1 MLTVQVMYVHIG
13 RCAKSK
19 KIPRPWDDSIELRL
33 VSEMAAAGFESV
45 PTFTGK
51 APDSFGGVYKC
62 SEA

>member
-1 MLTVQVMYVHIG
+1 MWK
-13 RCAKSK
+13 REK
-19 KIPRPWDDSIELRL
+19 KKKMQLLFLSIDSIELRL

-51 APDSFGGVYKC
+51 APDSFGGVYEC

>member
-1 MLTVQVMYVHIG
+1 MWK
-13 RCAKSK
+13 REK
-19 KIPRPWDDSIELRL
+19 KKENAVVVFSIDSIELRL

-51 APDSFGGVYKC
+51 APDSFGVVYKC